1 MSEDLLTKRAIILR
15 DTIVKLEQ
23 RLAQKNYSPT
33 FADHYLLQLLD
44 KACKACLA
52 LGNQFVSLQTQ
63 EETKNH
69 PPYIFEK
76 LVENKI
82 IDQALSK
89 RLLSLI
95 AFRKLILQAALLKGK
110 HVHLK
115 LTPTHLQD
123 FHTFTQK
130 LLLA

>member
-1 MSEDLLTKRAIILR
+1 MNEDLLTKKAIILR
-15 DTIVKLEQ
+15 DTIVKLELQ
-23 RLAQKNYSPT
+23 LAQQNYSPT
-33 FADHYLLQLLD
+33 FADQYLLQLLD

-52 LGNQFVSLQTQ
+52 LGNQFISLQTQ
-63 EETKNH
+63 EESRNH
-69 PPYIFEK
+69 PPYVFQK
-76 LVENKI
+76 LVESKI
-82 IDQALSK
+82 IDQALSR

-95 AFRKLILQAALLKGK
+95 AFRKLIIQAALIKGK
-110 HVHLK
+110 HIHLK